1 MGAEQLLDLWRI
13 APAAALLVLILFGG
27 YRGWW
32 YWDVGVRRLV
42 QQIERDRDI
51 WRALACALLQ
61 EKGVTL
67 PPTFV
72 ELTPEGLKGERRD
85 GERREGDRWR
95 AGTT

>member
-1 MGAEQLLDLWRI
+1 MWDEQLLDLWRI
-13 APAAALLVLILFGG
+13 APAALLLVLILFTGHKG
-27 YRGWW
+27 YW

-67 PPTFV
+67 PETFV
-72 ELTPEGLKGERRD
+72 ELTPEPLKLSERRD
-85 GERREGDRWR
+85 DDRRREGSR
-95 AGTT
+95 